1 MSPVGA
7 GARPVT
13 RRARLARPFVTSLVL
28 ILAACTS
35 SAPSPSPSTAEV
47 PATPTV
53 TPFAT
58 ATSQGVTDPQSP
70 TASLASPS
78 ASPAGRQSGW
88 VHVIAPVQGVAWS
101 PDGTFLTIAL
111 SSNIARLGIDEIY
124 GFEVRD
130 RGGNLVDNVL
140 GQDPIG
146 WLDDTH
152 ILAYSGLGDSFDQ
165 PGYST
170 S

>member
-1 MSPVGA
+1 M
-7 GARPVT
+7 T
-13 RRARLARPFVTSLVL
+13 
-28 ILAACTS
+28 
-35 SAPSPSPSTAEV
+35 
-47 PATPTV
+47 
-53 TPFAT
+53 
-58 ATSQGVTDPQSP
+58 
-70 TASLASPS
+70 
-78 ASPAGRQSGW
+78 
-88 VHVIAPVQGVAWS
+88 APVYGVAWS
-101 PDGTFLTIAL
+101 PDGKLLTIAL
-111 SSNIARLGIDEIY
+111 SSNIARLGVDEIY